1 MWAKKRPSLLSFTID
16 KHSIGIGAHV
26 FTYIFLHNFS
36 LILIYKY
43 LGAIFSLFL
52 IIILFYLHNRCDIY
66 IFLLIKR
73 QIENTK
79 KQRKY
84 RNVYLSKINYI
95 LKSSFFFFRFLTKA
109 NDNVQIART
118 RNYLLRISLHVF
130 KNLTNNR

>member
-43 LGAIFSLFL
+43 FGAIFPLFL

-73 QIENTK
+73 QI
-79 KQRKY
+79 RK
-84 RNVYLSKINYI
+84 
-95 LKSSFFFFRFLTKA
+95 
-109 NDNVQIART
+109 
-118 RNYLLRISLHVF
+118 
-130 KNLTNNR
+130 NRESIEMFIYQK